1 MAFTMRNQHDQ
12 LAAGMQVLTVC
23 VFDGG
28 WNLPLWAAQQQ
39 GFFAANGLAVTLE
52 YTAGSRQMVAGFLDG
67 RYPVILLSADN
78 IVAYQQN
85 RAELPVPGEP
95 DAVMFMGGDDGLL
108 SLVTAPGITTMA
120 GLRHA
125 IIGVDAP
132 DTGFALVLYA
142 LLEQAGLS
150 RSEVAIA
157 ALGSTEERYQALLQ
171 GRCQASLLRTPY
183 ELMAA
188 EQGCQVLAQ
197 TADILPHYQGTVGAV
212 HQHWV
217 DTHQAQLAGFLAAY
231 RAALAWCAQ
240 EAEAATTLL
249 QQRIAGL
256 GHQAAVQAYARLM
269 DPRHG
274 LRRDLQI
281 DRIGVTAVEDLRQR
295 YLATAAGQQARLR
308 YLDGCWHR
316 LDLPA
321 VQPSR
326 CPA

>member
-1 MAFTMRNQHDQ
+1 MRNQQEQ
-12 LAAGMQVLTVC
+12 LAAGMQALTVC

-39 GFFAANGLAVTLE
+39 GFFAANGLAITLE
-52 YTAGSRQMVAGFLDG
+52 YTASSRQIIAGFLDG
-67 RYPVILLSADN
+67 RYPVVLLSADN
-78 IVAYQQN
+78 IIAYQQN

-108 SLVTAPGITTMA
+108 SLVAAPGISSMA
-120 GLRHA
+120 GLGQA

-150 RSEVAIA
+150 RGEVTIA
-157 ALGSTEERYQALLQ
+157 SLGSTEERYQALLA

-183 ELMAA
+183 ELMAVA
-188 EQGCQVLAQ
+188 QGCRVLAQ

-212 HQHWV
+212 HQRWADSHP
-217 DTHQAQLAGFLAAY
+217 AQLAGFLAAY
-231 RAALAWCAQ
+231 RAALDWCGQQAD
-240 EAEAATTLL
+240 AATTLL
-249 QQRIAGL
+249 QQNIAGL
-256 GHQAAVQAYARLM
+256 GRQAAGQAYARLM

-281 DRIGVTAVEDLRQR
+281 DRIGMDAVQDLRLR
-295 YLATAAGQQARLR
+295 YLPGAAGQEARLR
-308 YLDGCWHR
+308 YLDGC
-316 LDLPA
+316 
-321 VQPSR
+321 
-326 CPA
+326 

>member
-1 MAFTMRNQHDQ
+1 MMGNKQDAGKASG
-12 LAAGMQVLTVC
+12 LALKVC

-39 GFFAANGLAVTLE
+39 GFFADHGLDIQLE
-52 YTAGSRQMVAGFLDG
+52 YTPDSRQMIAGFLDG
-67 RYPVILLSADN
+67 RYPVVLLSADN

-85 RAELPVPGEP
+85 QAELPIPGEP

-108 SLVTAPGITTMA
+108 SLVAAPGITSMA
-120 GLRHA
+120 GLSQA

-150 RSEVAIA
+150 RDKVTIA
-157 ALGSTEERYQALLQ
+157 ALGSTEERYQALLA

-183 ELMAA
+183 ELMAV

-197 TADILPHYQGTVGAV
+197 TADILSHYQGTVGAV
-212 HQHWV
+212 RQHWA
-217 DTHQAQLAGFLAAY
+217 DSHPAQLAGFLAAY
-231 RAALAWCAQ
+231 RVALAWCAQ
-240 EAEAATTLL
+240 EADAATTLL
-249 QQRIAGL
+249 QQNIAGL
-256 GHQAAVQAYARLM
+256 GPQAAMQAYARLM
-269 DPRHG
+269 DPLHG

-281 DRIGVTAVEDLRQR
+281 DRIGVAAVEDLRQR

-308 YLDGCWHR
+308 YLDGC
-316 LDLPA
+316 
-321 VQPSR
+321 
-326 CPA
+326 